1 MSSNIVLVGATGNIG
16 RCILDEALA
25 RKHRVTAVTRDAG
38 KLAAARP
45 GMTVKQGN
53 TADVAAMAAILKG
66 HDAAVVS
73 VKWNDAD
80 IRQVIEA
87 VRRSGVPRALFV
99 VGAGSLL
106 RADGR
111 THLEHMTEAGNVPP
125 TSKPAALALD
135 ALRTVGDLDWTAISP
150 PSSIQ
155 PGERTGKFRLGG
167 DRLLEDAEGKSR
179 ISRADFA
186 IAIVDEIEKPQ
197 HRGQRF
203 TAAY

>member
-25 RKHRVTAVTRDAG
+25 RRHRVTAVTRDAK
-38 KLAAARP
+38 KLAARP
-45 GMTVKQGN
+45 GMTVRQGN

-66 HDAAVVS
+66 HDALVAS

-80 IRQVIEA
+80 IRQVLEA
-87 VRRSGVPRALFV
+87 VRQSGVPRALFV
-99 VGAGSLL
+99 VGAGSLI

-125 TSKPAALALD
+125 TSRPASLALD
-135 ALRTVGDLDWTAISP
+135 VIRTATDLDWTAISP
-150 PSSIQ
+150 PASIQ
-155 PGERTGKFRLGG
+155 PGARTGKFRLGG
-167 DRLLEDAEGKSR
+167 DRLLEDAQGQSR
-179 ISRADFA
+179 ISREDFA
-186 IAIVDEIEKPQ
+186 IAIVDELEKPQ
-197 HRGQRF
+197 HRRKRF

>member
-25 RKHRVTAVTRDAG
+25 RKHRVTAVTRDSG
-38 KLAAARP
+38 KLAAAQP

-53 TADVAAMAAILKG
+53 TADVAAMADTFKG
-66 HDAAVVS
+66 HDAVVAS
-73 VKWNDAD
+73 VRWNDAD

-87 VRRSGVPRALFV
+87 VRQSGVKRALFV
-99 VGAGSLL
+99 VGAGSLI

-111 THLEHMTEAGNVPP
+111 THLEHMTESGNVPP
-125 TSKPAALALD
+125 TSRPASLALD
-135 ALRTVGDLDWTAISP
+135 VIRTATDLDWTAISP
-150 PSSIQ
+150 PASIQ
-155 PGERTGKFRLGG
+155 PGARTGKFRVGN
-167 DRLLEDAEGKSR
+167 DRLLEDAQGQSR
-179 ISRADFA
+179 ISREDFA

-197 HRGQRF
+197 HRRKRF

>member
-1 MSSNIVLVGATGNIG
+1 MPSNIVLVGATGNIG

-25 RKHRVTAVTRDAG
+25 RQHQVTAVTRDAA
-38 KLAAARP
+38 KLATARP
-45 GMTVKQGN
+45 GMTVRQGN

-66 HDAAVVS
+66 HDAVVAS
-73 VKWNDAD
+73 VRWNDAD
-80 IRQVIEA
+80 IHQVIEA
-87 VRRSGVPRALFV
+87 ARQSGVKRALFV

-125 TSKPAALALD
+125 TSRPASQALGVI
-135 ALRTVGDLDWTAISP
+135 RTVTDLDWTAISP

-155 PGERTGKFRLGG
+155 SGARTGKFRLGG

-179 ISRADFA
+179 ISREDFA

-197 HRGQRF
+197 HRGKRF